1 MKQQMNQNW
10 YTWTEKEKST
20 FLVRDFMSPLSV
32 IEYTKISK
40 DTEGLNDTINQFDPD
55 NLTAEYT
62 QFSRVQGRSIKIE

>member
-1 MKQQMNQNW
+1 MKQQMNKNW

-20 FLVRDFMSPLSV
+20 FLVRDFTSPLSV

-62 QFSRVQGRSIKIE
+62 LFSGVQGRSIKIE

>member
-1 MKQQMNQNW
+1 MKQQMNKNW

-62 QFSRVQGRSIKIE
+62 LSSGVQGRSIKIE

>member
-1 MKQQMNQNW
+1 MKQQMNKNW

-40 DTEGLNDTINQFDPD
+40 DTEDFNNFMPSGPNQH
-55 NLTAEYT
+55 L
-62 QFSRVQGRSIKIE
+62 